1 MVEEYNCTCTTAWLS
16 GVFPVVFT
24 CGSAIVLAFI
34 IFQTLYTAVIARA
47 RGATRLSFAN
57 TDGES
62 VLHVPVYGRVTWV
75 DVLVGTPLWQ
85 RKGSFLKQFVLS
97 MFVLVQRSASI
108 HIDFPLVSLRIEPIR
123 APTKTVT
130 VKRVQV
136 CQMDSGPT
144 STSVLHLS
152 ELISK
157 LS

>member
-1 MVEEYNCTCTTAWLS
+1 MGGCPCRNS
-16 GVFPVVFT
+16 VVAKKRFVSLKI
-24 CGSAIVLAFI
+24 CV
-34 IFQTLYTAVIARA
+34 AV
-47 RGATRLSFAN
+47 T
-57 TDGES
+57 
-62 VLHVPVYGRVTWV
+62 
-75 DVLVGTPLWQ
+75 
-85 RKGSFLKQFVLS
+85 

-108 HIDFPLVSLRIEPIR
+108 HIDFTLVSLRIEPIR

-144 STSVLHLS
+144 NTSVLHLS